1 VPRWNR
7 VGPDGLRGQRRG
19 PRSRMRDWFARH
31 PFTTFAIGIAALGWL
46 TWWEAARIETA
57 HGTVAQGWG
66 TGLAVGIAASVG
78 LTAVWWAMLLVTRG
92 QPGRRQKAALVLGV
106 ILAVSF
112 VLCLKTTLPPSGT
125 APPYVITTGIEV
137 GEIAYVA
144 TFSAYFIAAIIWGG
158 IRLFRRRPH

>member
-7 VGPDGLRGQRRG
+7 IGPDGLRGQRRG

-66 TGLAVGIAASVG
+66 TGLAVGIAASLG
-78 LTAVWWAMLLVTRG
+78 LTALWWVMLLVTRG
-92 QPGRRQKAALVLGV
+92 QPGRRQTAALVLGV

-112 VLCLKTTLPPSGT
+112 GLCLKTTLPQSGT
-125 APPYVITTGIEV
+125 AAPDVITTGIEV

-144 TFSAYFIAAIIWGG
+144 TYSAYFIVLIIWGG
-158 IRLFRRRPH
+158 IRLSRR